1 MKIHYALL
9 LCCLFVSAAPS
20 TSLGE
25 VTFRP
30 FVTADGRSLN
40 AAVKD
45 YNEHTKKIQI
55 KRADGKLIW
64 VLPTVFSDPDR
75 EYIRQWIAVDQFM
88 SPTKFRIKGKKVQD
102 KLLKTTI
109 TYDSQVT
116 DNRRKSG
123 YKQTTEEVHKVQILD
138 PAAGTGTFLAEVVK
152 HIGDSNLGGQ

>member
-9 LCCLFVSAAPS
+9 LCCLFVATSPS

-109 TYDSQVT
+109 TYEITLENRT
-116 DNRRKSG
+116 DFPLTDLRIEYRTFVFGLGAFKS
-123 YKQTTEEVHKVQILD
+123 
-138 PAAGTGTFLAEVVK
+138 P
-152 HIGDSNLGGQ
+152 S